1 MVDSANT
8 QGGEESTKTGRKRPR
23 IDMATEAGQ
32 RKRGKSMFALA
43 LGTLTKAKNEDRQR
57 GQSDA
62 AKKRQEIEQRL
73 QDKLRKETD
82 SVRRAEEAKKD
93 KTASNRKEEEL
104 QLKDS
109 IYKLRRT
116 RLPLLANFLLTSDNI
131 PDIPLTD
138 PPSLPE
144 PPQDPDNTN
153 LAAATA
159 RASKA
164 PALAGPP
171 RSHPPPL
178 YYLPVILTP
187 AQEAFLKQRKE
198 EVKAAAEAEWSAF
211 AAERSAGIT
220 EIARLRERV
229 VEEASRSK
237 GSKPQ
242 EDVEL
247 SDATAAP
254 SSPEKPAEESKPE
267 TEALKGASAGS
278 AAQDGASPVKE
289 DAEDAKMEVDDE
301 AAKEGERREKPAPP
315 PPADEDDA
323 VEY

>member
-23 IDMATEAGQ
+23 IDMAPEAGQ

-164 PALAGPP
+164 PAAGGPAPLTSSTTVLPP
-171 RSHPPPL
+171 SHPHSCARGVPQ
-178 YYLPVILTP
+178 
-187 AQEAFLKQRKE
+187 AEKRR
-198 EVKAAAEAEWSAF
+198 AAAEAEWSAF

-267 TEALKGASAGS
+267 TEALKGASVGS
-278 AAQDGASPVKE
+278 AAQDGANPVKD